1 MLNILRVTAL
11 RWTEGE
17 GSTDI
22 AKEGLKTLLL
32 TGFCPVNHN
41 NILNKV
47 KSFFKA
53 KDKVEPA
60 FHKTFQHFFDYC

>member
-47 KSFFKA
+47 
-53 KDKVEPA
+53 
-60 FHKTFQHFFDYC
+60 